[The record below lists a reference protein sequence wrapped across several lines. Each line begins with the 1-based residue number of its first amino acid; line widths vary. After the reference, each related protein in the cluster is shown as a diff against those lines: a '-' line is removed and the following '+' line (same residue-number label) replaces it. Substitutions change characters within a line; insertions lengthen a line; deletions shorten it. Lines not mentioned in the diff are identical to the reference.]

1 MDISSSYTQ
10 IQPDGSLL
18 RQGGLVMKGRTRHSR
33 QPVHL
38 LVLVD
43 TSGSMEMENKLS
55 SVQKSLQLMLELLSP
70 EDRLSLVTFAD
81 DSKTFLSRAAP
92 TPDERQAI
100 LYRIQKL
107 TADGSTNMSAGLLE
121 ARALVE
127 PPTSGRK
134 QGLILLTDGH
144 ANIGV
149 HTEEGLLEIL
159 KRIQSESPGLSLTT
173 VAYGVDHNAEML
185 MNLAKAGGGA
195 YNVVSTLEDV
205 ATVFG
210 DILGGLISVSAQKV
224 EVQLPPGAQAK
235 TSFRTETDAAGMT
248 TVYVG
253 DLYADAEI
261 TLLFKSSPS
270 HGPLRVKGTDMT
282 TLDVIDEICE
292 PALLTSLEDIP
303 LSLIVAEYRQQV
315 VDLLQRLR
323 TTRDPAHLRLEIQ
336 TLLRTIEDTDRI
348 RTHPLRPILL
358 EDLQQ
363 ALQRSERGHDLTQ
376 METVEMAQHSAYLG
390 MARGLRTQTSQ
401 VPSPTHRRM
410 RRGRRVSSGSIEAT
424 AALPPSPPGA
434 QAVPPPLASVASP
447 FANRMQTQLASAMR
461 YMSTQEPDHDPT
473 AESYG
478 M

>member
-1 MDISSSYTQ
+1 MDISSSDTQ
-10 IQPDGSLL
+10 IQPDASLL
-18 RQGGLVMKGRTRHSR
+18 RQGGLILKGQTRHSR

-38 LVLVD
+38 MVLVD
-43 TSGSMEMENKLS
+43 TSGSMELDNKLS
-55 SVQKSLQLMLELLSP
+55 SVQKSLQFMLELLSP
-70 EDRLSLVTFAD
+70 DDRLSLVTFAD

-92 TPDERQAI
+92 SNEERQAI

-107 TADGSTNMSAGLLE
+107 KAEGSTNMSAGLLE

-149 HTEEGLLEIL
+149 HTEEALIEIL

-173 VAYGVDHNAEML
+173 VAYGADHNAEML
-185 MNLAKAGGGA
+185 TNLAKAGGGA
-195 YNVVSTLEDV
+195 YNVVNTLEDV

-224 EVQLPPGAQAK
+224 EVQLPPGAEAK

-261 TLLFKSSPS
+261 TILFKSSPS
-270 HGPLRVKGTDMT
+270 RGPLRVKGTDMT
-282 TLDVIDEICE
+282 TLNPIDQICT
-292 PALLTSLEDIP
+292 PTLLTSLEDIP
-303 LSLIVAEYRQQV
+303 LSLVVAEYRQQV
-315 VDLLQRLR
+315 VDLLQRMR
-323 TTRDPAHLRLEIQ
+323 TDISRDPTHLRSEIQ
-336 TLLRTIEDTDRI
+336 ALLRTIEDQDRI

-363 ALQRSERGHDLTQ
+363 ALQRLDRGHEFTQ
-376 METVEMAQHSAYLG
+376 LETVEMAQHSAYLG

-401 VPSPTHRRM
+401 VARAPSPV
-410 RRGRRVSSGSIEAT
+410 RRGRRARRMSPGIVGAA
-424 AALPPSPPGA
+424 AALPPSPPLA
-434 QAVPPPLASVASP
+434 AAAAAVPPPPMASP

-461 YMSTQEPDHDPT
+461 AMSTQEPEET
-473 AESYG
+473 SQ
-478 M
+478 